1 MYCSRCG
8 TRNDDDAKYC
18 EKCGAD
24 LASMPKP
31 SVPGAAPAGAPP
43 PNPPAPV
50 YMPPVYHPAERHAW
64 WYPIGVWV
72 ILSAFFAFLDV
83 ASTRTISYSIW
94 PIGILGIFMVG
105 FPLLRLAEERT
116 TQRR

>member
-8 TRNDDDAKYC
+8 ARNDEDARYC

-24 LASMPKP
+24 LGAMPKP
-31 SVPGAAPAGAPP
+31 SLAGGGPAT
-43 PNPPAPV
+43 PPAPPTPV
-50 YMPPVYHPAERHAW
+50 APGPPVIYPPSRPRAW

-72 ILSAFFAFLDV
+72 ILSAFFAFIDF
-83 ASTRTISYSIW
+83 AGTHTISWSVW

-105 FPLLRLAEERT
+105 FPLLHAVEERSS
-116 TQRR
+116 RPR